1 MIITCTQ
8 VTIIETSMSIPTI
21 PIKNSTAPEIY

>member
-1 MIITCTQ
+1 MITTLITCTQ
-8 VTIIETSMSIPTI
+8 VTIIETIPTI